1 MAHDEKMLCPF
12 KKGVDRELNRKTG
25 KVEFTERFM
34 PCAGTRC
41 MAYRD
46 GYPPR
51 CLRLEESGQKPP
63 RTFTR

>member
-12 KKGVDRELNRKTG
+12 KKGVDRELNRKTY
-25 KVEFTERFM
+25 KVELKERFM
-34 PCAGTRC
+34 PCAGFRC

-51 CLRLEESGQKPP
+51 CARLDEAQKPP
-63 RTFTR
+63 RTLTR